1 MYIASN
7 LLGVSSNPTQKS
19 DGRKVFVY
27 GSLRKGF
34 GLSPVLSSSDYVDT
48 VQTKPK
54 YTMYSLGAFP
64 CIVKG
69 GNTAITGEVYNISSD
84 TEERL
89 DMIEGV
95 PQLYKKGKVEIKGF
109 RNVLAYFMT
118 KSSVKGLNVVESG
131 DWSQ

>member
-7 LLGVSSNPTQKS
+7 LLGVSSSPDKV
-19 DGRKVFVY
+19 DGQKVFVY

-34 GLSPVLSSSDYVDT
+34 GLSPVLSSSDYIET
-48 VQTKPK
+48 VKTKPK

-69 GNTAITGEVYNISSD
+69 GKTAIVGEIYSVS
-84 TEERL
+84 EEVERRL

-95 PQLYKKGKVEIKGF
+95 PQLYQKGKVEIDGYD
-109 RNVLAYFMT
+109 NVIAYFMKKNKVNT
-118 KSSVKGLNVVESG
+118 LNVIETG

>member
-7 LLGVSSNPTQKS
+7 LFGVSSSPTQKV
-19 DGRKVFVY
+19 DGKQVFVY

-34 GLSPVLSSSDYVDT
+34 GLSPVLNSSDYVET
-48 VQTKPK
+48 VKTKPK

-69 GNTAITGEVYNISSD
+69 GDTAIVGEIYNISPE
-84 TEERL
+84 TERRL

-95 PQLYKKGKVEIKGF
+95 PQLYQKGKVDIDGYS
-109 RNVLAYFMT
+109 NVMAYFMK
-118 KSSVKGLNVVESG
+118 KSSVKGLNKIETG
-131 DWSQ
+131 DWAQ

>member
-7 LLGVSSNPTQKS
+7 LLGVSSSPTQKS
-19 DGRKVFVY
+19 DDKLVFVY

-34 GLSPVLSSSDYVDT
+34 GLNPVLKSSSYVET
-48 VQTKPK
+48 VKTKPK

-69 GNTAITGEVYNISSD
+69 GDTAIVGELYNISPE
-84 TEERL
+84 TERRL

-95 PQLYKKGKVEIKGF
+95 PQLYRKGKVEIKGYG
-109 RNVLAYFMT
+109 NVLAYFFT
-118 KSSVKGLNVVESG
+118 KSSAKGLNKIDTG
-131 DWSQ
+131 DWAQ

>member
-1 MYIASN
+1 MSIVSN
-7 LLGVSSNPTQKS
+7 LNGASSSPKET
-19 DGRKVFVY
+19 DDRKVFVY

-48 VQTKPK
+48 VKTKPK

-69 GNTAITGEVYNISSD
+69 GNTAITGEIYNISLE
-84 TEERL
+84 TERRL

-95 PQLYKKGKVEIKGF
+95 PQLYRKGKVEIKGY
-109 RNVLAYFMT
+109 RNVLAYFFT
-118 KSSVKGLNVVESG
+118 KSNAEGLNKVETG
-131 DWSQ
+131 DWAQ